1 MTGAA
6 FFQKD
11 PQTLVAH
18 PDQGIATLADVKGR
32 PPIIDDAL
40 LRGSRMLIKALERA
54 FASIKSGCAPYFLSV
69 FPAKQQRCRLCE
81 MFPLEGG
88 NLLHQTP
95 ESKEYFQ

>member
-54 FASIKSGCAPYFLSV
+54 FASIKSDPVRISYRCSLRNSSAAGSVRWFL
-69 FPAKQQRCRLCE
+69 
-81 MFPLEGG
+81 LEGG